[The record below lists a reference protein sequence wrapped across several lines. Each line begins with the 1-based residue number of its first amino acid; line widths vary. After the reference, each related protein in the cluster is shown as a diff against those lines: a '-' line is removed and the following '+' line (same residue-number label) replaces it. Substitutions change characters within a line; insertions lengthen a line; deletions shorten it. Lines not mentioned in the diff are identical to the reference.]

1 MKKSAAVLLAF
12 FFSLTVL
19 SPAKAQNVGREQ
31 FLKIA
36 STLLYL
42 QENYIDSLD
51 VAKLTDIAIEAM
63 VSSLDPHTVFLSKQD
78 ANEADETMNGEFDGV
93 GIEFAIIKDTL
104 TVQSVINGGPASKV
118 GLRAGDKILKV
129 DTVNLAGTKFSTSRV
144 RSLLRGKRGSKVDVE
159 VARRGVPDVRTYT
172 ITRDRIPVESV
183 VAAYEAAPG
192 VVYIKVSRFAANTG
206 REVFDAMRS
215 LGKKPDG
222 IIIDL
227 RGNGGGLFGSSL
239 TVANLFLAKDQLLV
253 YTEGTKSGRH
263 EEFATGRGIYQDGPL
278 VIMVDE
284 SSASASEILAGAI
297 QDWDRGTIVGRRTF
311 GKGLVQRELGY
322 QDGSALR
329 VTTAR
334 YFTPSG
340 RAIQS
345 PYEEGN
351 SEQYYQEH
359 NDRYAHGESF
369 SRDSISFDES
379 QKFKTLVK
387 GRTVYGGGGIMPDI
401 FVPRDTSYLS
411 PFYTTIAARSLLQD
425 FINDYMDARRVQMSK
440 KYSSWDKLVADP
452 AVDAVFDDFLDYVK
466 SKGVNPSPEDIAKS
480 QGEIKLAMKAL
491 MARALWDDNAY
502 YRVINSENEDYK
514 VALEE
519 VKALKAR

>member
-1 MKKSAAVLLAF
+1 M
-12 FFSLTVL
+12 
-19 SPAKAQNVGREQ
+19 
-31 FLKIA
+31 
-36 STLLYL
+36 
-42 QENYIDSLD
+42 
-51 VAKLTDIAIEAM
+51 
-63 VSSLDPHTVFLSKQD
+63 
-78 ANEADETMNGEFDGV
+78 
-93 GIEFAIIKDTL
+93 
-104 TVQSVINGGPASKV
+104 
-118 GLRAGDKILKV
+118 
-129 DTVNLAGTKFSTSRV
+129 NLAGTKFSTSRV
-144 RSLLRGKRGSKVDVE
+144 RSLLRGKRGSKVNVE

-253 YTEGTKSGRH
+253 YTEGSKSGRH

-329 VTTAR
+329 VTTLFHPER
-334 YFTPSG
+334 KSHPE
-340 RAIQS
+340 
-345 PYEEGN
+345 P
-351 SEQYYQEH
+351 
-359 NDRYAHGESF
+359 
-369 SRDSISFDES
+369 
-379 QKFKTLVK
+379 L
-387 GRTVYGGGGIMPDI
+387 
-401 FVPRDTSYLS
+401 
-411 PFYTTIAARSLLQD
+411 
-425 FINDYMDARRVQMSK
+425 RR
-440 KYSSWDKLVADP
+440 
-452 AVDAVFDDFLDYVK
+452 
-466 SKGVNPSPEDIAKS
+466 G
-480 QGEIKLAMKAL
+480 
-491 MARALWDDNAY
+491 
-502 YRVINSENEDYK
+502 
-514 VALEE
+514 
-519 VKALKAR
+519 